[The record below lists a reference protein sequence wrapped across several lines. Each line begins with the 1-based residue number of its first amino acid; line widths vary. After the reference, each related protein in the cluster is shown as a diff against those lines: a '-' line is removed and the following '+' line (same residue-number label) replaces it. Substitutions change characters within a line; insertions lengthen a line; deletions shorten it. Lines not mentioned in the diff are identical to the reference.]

1 MPDLVLQPHLFSS
14 RHLLDPVL
22 NGLTNLGFTVR
33 VSENKPDFESFFD
46 NDRGQYDAVKIIQ
59 QIEQSHIPLTLVC
72 TSVDLYIPIFT
83 FVFGLAKLNGR
94 VAVISSHRLE
104 NKYYGLP
111 DDDETLG
118 NRLLKE
124 ALHELGH
131 LSGLRHCPQYDCVM
145 TSSATAEDIDVKS
158 ALFCSSCSEQFNSL
172 LTR

>member
-14 RHLLDPVL
+14 THLLDPVV
-22 NGLTNLGFTVR
+22 NGLIDQGFIIR
-33 VSENKPDFESFFD
+33 VSESKPDFEPFLD
-46 NDRGQYDAVKIIQ
+46 EDRGQYDAVKIIQ
-59 QIEQSHIPLTLVC
+59 QIEKPDIPLTLIC

-94 VAVISSHRLE
+94 VAIISSHRLE

-111 DDDETLG
+111 EDDEALS

-145 TSSATAEDIDVKS
+145 TSSSTAEDIDVKS
-158 ALFCSSCSEQFNSL
+158 ALFCSSCREQFNRL
-172 LTR
+172 LTC

>member
-1 MPDLVLQPHLFSS
+1 LVLQPHLFSS
-14 RHLLDPVL
+14 THLLDPVVQGL
-22 NGLTNLGFTVR
+22 NNQGFTVR
-33 VSENKPDFESFFD
+33 VSGTKPDFEPFFD
-46 NDRGQYDAVKIIQ
+46 DGRGQYDAVKIIQ
-59 QIEQSHIPLTLVC
+59 QIEEPNLPLTLIC

-83 FVFGLAKLNGR
+83 FVFGLAKLDGQ
-94 VAVISSHRLE
+94 VAIISSHRLE

-111 DDDETLG
+111 EDDASLS

-124 ALHELGH
+124 ARHELGH

-158 ALFCSSCSEQFNSL
+158 DSFCPSCSEQFNIL